1 MPTATKTSPSRK
13 CETPFGKPKWA
24 WNHVPLCGTPTRE
37 RCRSVVSQEEAKAGS
52 ELISEYRR
60 WESVA
65 AKNDIDSRQQWLDKE
80 GRQRT
85 VSGVEIETLRREMAA
100 ADHAKFLEA
109 QDKLQE
115 LRKKALELAEQLFKR
130 LAKDLNEQLHETTV
144 GAEQRLAEAGLPLK
158 VSDAWVLH
166 DDSLCKALWSCR
178 HITERTLSELN
189 DNNSI
194 GCIQWMCSDEEGVP
208 FSFAS

>member
-1 MPTATKTSPSRK
+1 MPNTKTSPSRK
-13 CETPFGKPKWA
+13 CETPFGKPNWA
-24 WNHVPLCGTPTRE
+24 WNHVPLCGIPTRE
-37 RCRSVVSQEEAKAGS
+37 RCRSIVSQEEAEAGS
-52 ELISEYRR
+52 GLISEYRR
-60 WESVA
+60 WETVA

-100 ADHAKFLEA
+100 ADHSKFLEA

-144 GAEQRLAEAGLPLK
+144 GAEQRLAEAGLPIK
-158 VSDAWVLH
+158 VGDAWVLH
-166 DDSLCKALWSCR
+166 DDSLSKSLWSCR
-178 HITERTLSELN
+178 HIVEKTLSGLSP
-189 DNNSI
+189 DNAI
-194 GCIQWMCSDEEGVP
+194 GATQWLCSSEEGVP
-208 FSFAS
+208 FQFAS